1 MNKRMFN
8 KKHKQAFLA
17 FMAIDRDEDDFVED
31 CFIEAQ
37 DFYNK
42 VSGVVFKSE
51 REARIAENNLAFTIY
66 EDWQRSAINT
76 TKYINMGSRRI
87 IIHVNS
93 LHMTGNVG
101 VFKPM
106 YHILSKDHP
115 HPATDVFNLT
125 KEKMFDL
132 LTDEERSIVVFNKY
146 FHKY

>member
-1 MNKRMFN
+1 MGQKLEECCLLGRG
-8 KKHKQAFLA
+8 KDQPH
-17 FMAIDRDEDDFVED
+17 
-31 CFIEAQ
+31 
-37 DFYNK
+37 
-42 VSGVVFKSE
+42 
-51 REARIAENNLAFTIY
+51 

-87 IIHVNS
+87 IIHVDS

-101 VFKPM
+101 VFGPM
-106 YHILSKDHP
+106 YNIVSNDHRDP
-115 HPATDVFNLT
+115 QTEVFNLT